1 MSLQETKEQAFK
13 LSVSDRLTLV
23 NLIIESLQHEL
34 NSSVNQTAPLKQPFT
49 TNPSSPIQKLSYAER
64 TTLIQQMRGF
74 LKTDKLAPTDTE
86 VQTMLE
92 ERIRE
97 RYLQ

>member
-23 NLIIESLQHEL
+23 NLIIESLQNEL
-34 NSSVNQTAPLKQPFT
+34 TSQTAPLKQPFT
-49 TNPSSPIQKLSYAER
+49 TNPSSPIQKLLYAEG

-74 LKTDKLAPTDTE
+74 LKTDKPAPTDTE

-92 ERIRE
+92 ERIKE
-97 RYLQ
+97 KYLQ

>member
-34 NSSVNQTAPLKQPFT
+34 NSSVDRTAPLEQQFT
-49 TNPSSPIQKLSYAER
+49 ANSSSRIQERSRAER
-64 TTLIQQMRGF
+64 TTLIEQMRGF
-74 LKTDKLAPTDTE
+74 LKTDKPAPTDTE

-92 ERIRE
+92 EKMQE

>member
-23 NLIIESLQHEL
+23 NLIIGSLQNEL
-34 NSSVNQTAPLKQPFT
+34 TNQTAPLEQLFT
-49 TNPSSPIQKLSYAER
+49 ANPSSPIQECSDKER
-64 TTLIQQMRGF
+64 TALIQQMRGF
-74 LKTDKLAPTDTE
+74 LKTDKPAPTDTE

-92 ERIRE
+92 ERIVE

>member
-13 LSVSDRLTLV
+13 LSVSDRLTLI

-34 NSSVNQTAPLKQPFT
+34 NSSVNQTAPLEQPFT
-49 TNPSSPIQKLSYAER
+49 PNPSSPIQERSCAER
-64 TTLIQQMRGF
+64 TALIHQMRGF
-74 LKTDKLAPTDTE
+74 LKTDKPAPTDTE

-92 ERIRE
+92 ERMIE
-97 RYLQ
+97 KYLQ